1 MKRYNYLIFI
11 KACNPPVSLISKNQ
25 DHRAL
30 ESQLDLLDV
39 HKEQLSINQL
49 MSVMKIFILVLCNLV
64 LLTME
69 KV

>member
-11 KACNPPVSLISKNQ
+11 KACNPPVSLISRNQ

-39 HKEQLSINQL
+39 HKRQFSKKEL
-49 MSVMKIFILVLCNLV
+49 MSVMKIFILVLCNMV
-64 LLTME
+64 LLAQ